1 MTTARVTSLGVLAAI
16 KALAMFSLL
25 RETKFFVTAGCPSR
39 RIHLYG
45 YVPVDLLPQHVVA
58 WRLIRRLA
66 YLCSKTRNANAVAQ
80 RENTQQIVRASL
92 PYYKSN
98 RRSSRVLTCRRD
110 FPHPRRF
117 FPPQALQSASGKH
130 KVLLSPERAY
140 CLFRMERL
148 EEALDVARSSG
159 GTVEGSKRVNALRQ
173 LEAQVQRY
181 RVWPSR
187 S

>member
-1 MTTARVTSLGVLAAI
+1 MPQPAYTFVWLFMCQSTRSPNTLSPGVSSGGWFI
-16 KALAMFSLL
+16 S
-25 RETKFFVTAGCPSR
+25 
-39 RIHLYG
+39 I
-45 YVPVDLLPQHVVA
+45 
-58 WRLIRRLA
+58 
-66 YLCSKTRNANAVAQ
+66 SKTRNANAVAQ
-80 RENTQQIVRASL
+80 RVNIPQTVRASL
-92 PYYKSN
+92 PYDISN
-98 RRSSRVLTCRRD
+98 RRSSRVLICRSAP
-110 FPHPRRF
+110 PHPRRC

-130 KVLLSPERAY
+130 KISLSPERAY